1 MSDLDKVL
9 GDTAGFV
16 NALVGALKAEYPSI
30 DGRHAFSVWCGS
42 SLQLSCTRCVL
53 SIGTLPCP
61 NRCVWRAVVSA
72 AITFQCIDHTP
83 SASGDLPS
91 TPTAFAP
98 TFQNVSHAAANKRT
112 H

>member
-72 AITFQCIDHTP
+72 DITFQCIDHT
-83 SASGDLPS
+83 SAIH
-91 TPTAFAP
+91 ANCFR
-98 TFQNVSHAAANKRT
+98 SHIPERFT
-112 H
+112 RSSE